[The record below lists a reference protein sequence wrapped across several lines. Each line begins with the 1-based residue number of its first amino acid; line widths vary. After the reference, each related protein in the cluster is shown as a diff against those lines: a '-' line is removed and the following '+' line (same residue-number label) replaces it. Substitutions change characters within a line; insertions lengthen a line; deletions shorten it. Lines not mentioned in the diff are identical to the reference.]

1 MIGKSTPSRLSTFRA
16 AHEGIDASNH
26 RGLHR
31 AKLTS
36 ELAPIEIARLVRGNA
51 EALFLNLTGQP
62 LRRAF
67 NPDCPPK
74 HHPASGDLIAA
85 GQSGMQVDRLPH
97 D

>member
-1 MIGKSTPSRLSTFRA
+1 MVELQKPDGDWFRMIGKSTPSRLSTFRG
-16 AHEGIDASNH
+16 AHEGLDTSNR

-31 AKLTS
+31 AKLIS

-74 HHPASGDLIAA
+74 R
-85 GQSGMQVDRLPH
+85 RLPSR
-97 D
+97 